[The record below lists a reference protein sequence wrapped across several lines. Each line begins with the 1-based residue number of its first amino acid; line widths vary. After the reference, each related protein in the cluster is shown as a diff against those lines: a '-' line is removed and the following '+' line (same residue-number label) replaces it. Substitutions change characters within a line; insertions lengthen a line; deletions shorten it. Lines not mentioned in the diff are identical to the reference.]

1 MQQTATRPP
10 AHYRDIDAESVGQ
23 RLDNF
28 LLGALSGVPRS
39 HVYRLIRSGQ
49 VRVNSGRVRAGYRL
63 KEGDRVRVPPVYRR
77 GSRPAEVPSN
87 RVRWLADRILYEDR
101 RILVLDK
108 PAGMPVHGGTGVDFG
123 CIEALRSLSPEL
135 RAADLVHRLD
145 RGTSGCLLVAKR
157 RAALR
162 QLHELL
168 RTGGMGKRYLAL
180 VRGRWPRGVS
190 RVDAALST
198 RRRGGESVVRADP
211 AGKRALSWFRAVERL
226 GDRATLVEVSI
237 GTGRT
242 HQIRVHAAHAGH
254 PLAGDP
260 RYGDPKFNADLLAQG
275 LKRMFLHA
283 HALAFD
289 WPGSG
294 EAFAISSPLP
304 PELTAI
310 LGSLE
315 RPGPAPAD
323 RDRSP

>member
-1 MQQTATRPP
+1 MKQTAPRPH
-10 AHYRDIDAESVGQ
+10 AHYRDIDAGSVGQ

-63 KEGDRVRVPPVYRR
+63 KAGDRVRVPPVYRR
-77 GSRPAEVPSN
+77 GAKPVEVPSN
-87 RVRWLADRILYEDR
+87 RVRWLAGRILYEDR

-108 PAGMPVHGGTGVDFG
+108 PAGMPVHAGTGVDFG

-135 RAADLVHRLD
+135 RAADLAHRLD

-162 QLHELL
+162 QLHGLL
-168 RTGGMGKRYLAL
+168 RGGAMDKRYLAL
-180 VRGRWPRGVS
+180 ARGRWPRRIS
-190 RVDAALST
+190 KVDASLST
-198 RRRGGESVVRADP
+198 RRRGGETFVRSDP
-211 AGKRALSWFRAVERL
+211 EGKRSLSRFRVVERY
-226 GDRATLVEVSI
+226 GGQATLVEVAT

-260 RYGDPKFNADLLAQG
+260 RYGDARFNAMLSAKG
-275 LKRMFLHA
+275 LKRMFLHS

-294 EAFAISSPLP
+294 EAFAVSSPLP

-310 LGSLE
+310 LDSLD
-315 RPGPAPAD
+315 RPGQAPAG
-323 RDRSP
+323 RGRSP

>member
-1 MQQTATRPP
+1 MKQTASRPSV
-10 AHYRDIDAESVGQ
+10 HYRDVEPDSVGQ
-23 RLDNF
+23 RLDNY
-28 LLGALSGVPRS
+28 LLGKLSGVPRS

-63 KEGDRVRVPPVYRR
+63 KEGDRVRVPPVHGRR
-77 GSRPAEVPSN
+77 SGRAPAN

-108 PAGMPVHGGTGVDFG
+108 PAGMPVHAGTGVDFG
-123 CIEALRSLSPEL
+123 CIEALRSLAPAL

-157 RAALR
+157 GAALR

-168 RTGGMGKRYLAL
+168 RTGAMNKRYLAL
-180 VRGRWPRGVS
+180 VQGRWPDSRSRIDVS
-190 RVDAALST
+190 LST
-198 RRRGGESVVRADP
+198 RRRGGESVVQVDP
-211 AGKRALSWFRAVERL
+211 GGKRALSRFRAVERF
-226 GDRATLVEVSI
+226 GDRATLVDVVI

-260 RYGDPKFNADLLAQG
+260 RYGEPRFNAMLSAKG

-283 HALAFD
+283 HALQFV
-289 WPGSG
+289 WPGTG
-294 EAFAISSPLP
+294 EPFSIGSPLP
-304 PELTAI
+304 NELTAI
-310 LGSLE
+310 LEEL
-315 RPGPAPAD
+315 D
-323 RDRSP
+323 RTP

>member
-1 MQQTATRPP
+1 M
-10 AHYRDIDAESVGQ
+10 GQ

-63 KEGDRVRVPPVYRR
+63 KEGDRIRVPPVFRR
-77 GSRPAEVPSN
+77 GSRPAEIPSN

-101 RILVLDK
+101 RVLVLDK
-108 PAGMPVHGGTGVDFG
+108 PAGMPVHAGTGVDFG

-135 RAADLVHRLD
+135 RTADLVHRLD

-180 VRGRWPRGVS
+180 VRGRWPQGVS
-190 RVDAALST
+190 RMDDALST
-198 RRRGGESVVRADP
+198 RRRRGESVVRVDP
-211 AGKRALSWFRAVERL
+211 AGKRALSWFRAVDRL

-254 PLAGDP
+254 PLAGDS
-260 RYGDPKFNADLLAQG
+260 RYGDRKFNADLLAQG
-275 LKRMFLHA
+275 LKRMFLHS

-289 WPGSG
+289 WPRSG
-294 EAFAISSPLP
+294 EAFAVCSPLP

-310 LGSLE
+310 LDSLD
-315 RPGPAPAD
+315 RPGRAPAG
-323 RDRSP
+323 RGRSP